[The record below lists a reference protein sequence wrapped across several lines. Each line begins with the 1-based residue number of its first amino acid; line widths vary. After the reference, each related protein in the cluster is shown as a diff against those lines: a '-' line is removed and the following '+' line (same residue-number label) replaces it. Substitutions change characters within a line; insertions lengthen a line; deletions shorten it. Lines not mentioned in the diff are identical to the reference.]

1 MPGNT
6 NANYERLNL
15 VFYLTIQVGD
25 QYYNRELAD
34 DIPIF
39 YNRGGE
45 TGYKDVEWSTTNKK
59 YAIIADRYL
68 TPKTVADY
76 KYSMAFEIETLPLD
90 AALDGEQMSIC
101 FEGHQY
107 DINNTEVTL
116 VYTRIWWVD
125 RGISHR

>member
-1 MPGNT
+1 M
-6 NANYERLNL
+6 
-15 VFYLTIQVGD
+15 
-25 QYYNRELAD
+25 
-34 DIPIF
+34 
-39 YNRGGE
+39 
-45 TGYKDVEWSTTNKK
+45 
-59 YAIIADRYL
+59 
-68 TPKTVADY
+68 ADY

-125 RGISHR
+125 RWVYLTDDDPNKVQDSYIRTNILGNQNNTKIDPF